1 MATLTI
7 LPYEEMKFITSS
19 FYENFKMALD
29 TIRGNKLR
37 SFLTIVGVVVGVITV
52 MLISSIIS
60 GVNVAV
66 EKEVESFGTRSIFLY
81 KMGIGLHTSAPTR
94 EERMRKPLTMGDAA
108 AIGSLK
114 NIEVAVPFLDISNNF
129 FGQKINVTGKNGK
142 TSTSVKLIGT
152 IPDIEK
158 TTTQVLLDGRWF
170 SQSENEAKANVCL
183 IGDSVKEAYFPYES
197 PLGQTIEVSG
207 QEFRIVGLLQKR
219 EQLFGGGG
227 GNNDQSNVIY
237 MPMGAA
243 LKLKPNAQELFIL
256 AVAREGQLDKA
267 KDDVQ
272 DLLRIRR
279 NVKFGDENN
288 FAMET
293 AASLIDQFK
302 AITGGV
308 FLAMVVISSVGLLI
322 GGIGVMNIMLVS
334 VTERTRE
341 IGIRKAIGAK
351 QRDILLQFLIEAATL
366 TGFGGIVGLLIGW
379 FLTFIVRMI
388 MPSYVPLWAPIAG
401 FGASVGIGIIF
412 GLFPAWKAARLD
424 PIEALRY
431 E

>member
-1 MATLTI
+1 MR
-7 LPYEEMKFITSS
+7 FVTSS

-29 TIRGNKLR
+29 TLRGNKLR
-37 SFLTIVGVVVGVITV
+37 SFLTIFGVVVGVITV

-60 GVNVAV
+60 GINVAV

-81 KMGIGLHTSAPTR
+81 KMDIGIRTSAPTR
-94 EERMRKPLTMGDAA
+94 EERMRKPLTIEDAI
-108 AIGSLK
+108 AISNL
-114 NIEVAVPFLDISNNF
+114 NSIDTAVPFLDISNNF

-142 TSTSVKLIGT
+142 TSSSVQLNGT
-152 IPDIEK
+152 LPQIEK
-158 TTTQVLLDGRWF
+158 TTTEVLLDGRWF
-170 SQSENEAKANVCL
+170 SQSESDEKANVCL
-183 IGDSVKEAYFPYES
+183 IGDFVKESYFPYES
-197 PLGQTIEVSG
+197 PLGQTLEIGG
-207 QEFRIVGLLQKR
+207 QEFRVIGLLQKR

-227 GNNDQSNVIY
+227 GNNDQTNIVY

-243 LKLKPNAQELFIL
+243 LKLKPNADDLFIL
-256 AVAREGQLDKA
+256 AVAREGLLEKA

-279 NVKFGDENN
+279 NVKFGEKNN

-293 AASLIDQFK
+293 AASLVDQFK

-308 FLAMVVISSVGLLI
+308 FMAMVVISSVGLMI

-341 IGIRKAIGAK
+341 IGIRKALGAK
-351 QRDILLQFLIEAATL
+351 QSDILLQFLIEAATL
-366 TGFGGIVGLLIGW
+366 TGFGGVIGLLIGW
-379 FLTFIVRMI
+379 LLTFIVKMI

-424 PIEALRY
+424 PIESLRY

>member
-1 MATLTI
+1 
-7 LPYEEMKFITSS
+7 MKFLMGS
-19 FYENFKMALD
+19 FYENLKMALD
-29 TIRGNKLR
+29 TLRSNKLR
-37 SFLTIVGVVVGVITV
+37 SFLTIIGVVIGVITV
-52 MLISSIIS
+52 MLISSVIS
-60 GVNVAV
+60 GINVAV

-81 KMGIGLHTSAPTR
+81 KMDIGIRTSAPTR
-94 EERMRKPLTMGDAA
+94 EERMRKPLTLEDAE
-108 AIGSLK
+108 AISNLSS
-114 NIEVAVPFLDISNNF
+114 IEVAVPSLDISNNF

-142 TSTSVKLIGT
+142 TSTSVQLQGT
-152 IPDIEK
+152 LPEIER
-158 TTTQVLLDGRWF
+158 TTSETLLEGRWF
-170 SQSENEAKANVCL
+170 TRSESDEKARVCL
-183 IGDSVKEAYFPYES
+183 IGDFVRESYFPFEN
-197 PLGQTIEVSG
+197 PIGNTIEIG
-207 QEFRIVGLLQKR
+207 GEEYRIIGVLQKR

-227 GNNDQSNVIY
+227 GNNDQSNIIY
-237 MPMGAA
+237 MPMGTA
-243 LKLKPNAQELFIL
+243 LKLKPNADDLFIL
-256 AVAREGQLDKA
+256 AVAKEGMLEKA

-279 NVKFGDENN
+279 HVKFGDKNN

-308 FLAMVVISSVGLLI
+308 FLAMVVISSIGLMI
-322 GGIGVMNIMLVS
+322 GGLGVMNIMLVS

-351 QRDILLQFLIEAATL
+351 QSDILLQFLIEAATL
-366 TGFGGIVGLLIGW
+366 TGFGGIVGLFIGW
-379 FLTFIVRMI
+379 LLTLLVKMI

-401 FGASVGIGIIF
+401 FGASVGIGLIF

-424 PIEALRY
+424 PIESLRY

>member
-1 MATLTI
+1 
-7 LPYEEMKFITSS
+7 MKFLTGA
-19 FYENFKMALD
+19 FLENLKLAMD
-29 TIRGNKLR
+29 TLRNNKLR
-37 SFLTIVGVVVGVITV
+37 SFLTIIGVVIGVITV

-60 GVNVAV
+60 GINVAV
-66 EKEVESFGTRSIFLY
+66 EKQVESFGTRSIFLY
-81 KMGIGLHTSAPTR
+81 KMDIGIRTSAPTR
-94 EERMRKPLTMGDAA
+94 EERMRKPLTMADSE
-108 AIGSLK
+108 AISHLPS
-114 NIEVAVPFLDISNNF
+114 IEVAVPFLDISNNF

-142 TSTSVKLIGT
+142 TSTSVQMNGT
-152 IPDIEK
+152 LPEIEK
-158 TTTQVLLDGRWF
+158 TTTEVLLDGRWF
-170 SQSENEAKANVCL
+170 SQSESDEKANVCL
-183 IGDSVKEAYFPYES
+183 IGDFVKETYFPFDS
-197 PLGQTIEVSG
+197 PLGQTIEVG
-207 QEFRIVGLLQKR
+207 GTEFKIIGLLEKR

-243 LKLKPNAQELFIL
+243 LKLKPNADDMFIL
-256 AVAREGQLDKA
+256 AVAREGQLEKA

-272 DLLRIRR
+272 DLLRMRR
-279 NVKFGDENN
+279 SVKFGEKNN

-293 AASLIDQFK
+293 AASLIDQFA

-308 FLAMVVISSVGLLI
+308 FAAMVVISSIGLMI
-322 GGIGVMNIMLVS
+322 GGLGVMNIMLVS

-351 QRDILLQFLIEAATL
+351 QSDILLQFLIEAATL
-366 TGFGGIVGLLIGW
+366 TGFGGIIGLLVGW
-379 FLTFIVRMI
+379 LLTFLVKMI

-401 FGASVGIGIIF
+401 FGASVGIGLVF